1 MKAADIEWSMI
12 RGAFIGLAIALV
24 VSIGMLSASYQ
35 FWESTDKSLKGVERQ
50 LRAAREKFRTIDEE
64 EAMIATYYPQ
74 FQELERQGIIGPERR
89 LDWIENLSQADENLK
104 LPKLAYYIDTQEPF
118 TAEFPLAGG
127 AYELYASKMDLQL
140 GLLHGQ
146 DLFNLLSWLDDGAQG
161 LYSVAACDLKRHRD
175 DPGNHKQAHLTSNCE
190 LRWYTIKKQG
200 DVGASS

>member
-12 RGAFIGLAIALV
+12 RGAFIALAIALV

-35 FWESTDKSLKGVERQ
+35 FWESTDKTLKGVETQ

-104 LPKLAYYIDTQEPF
+104 LPKLAYSIDTQAPF
-118 TAEFPLAGG
+118 TADFPLAGG

-146 DLFNLLSWLDDGAQG
+146 DLFNLLSWLDDDAQG
-161 LYSVAACDLKRHRD
+161 LYSVAACNLVRRRD
-175 DPGNHKQAHLTSNCE
+175 DPGSPRQAHLTSNCE
-190 LRWYTIKKQG
+190 LRWYTIKKPG

>member
-12 RGAFIGLAIALV
+12 RGALIALAIALV

-35 FWESTDKSLKGVERQ
+35 FWESTDKSLKGVETQ
-50 LRAAREKFRTIDEE
+50 LRAAREKFRTVDEQ

-74 FQELERQGIIGPERR
+74 FQELERQGIIGRERR

-104 LPKLAYYIDTQEPF
+104 LPKLAYSIDTQEPF
-118 TAEFPLAGG
+118 SADFPLAGG
-127 AYELYASKMDLQL
+127 AYEVYASKMNLNL

-161 LYSVAACDLKRHRD
+161 LYSVDTCNLVRQLD
-175 DPGNHKQAHLTSNCE
+175 DPGSPRKIHLTSNCE
-190 LRWYTIKKQG
+190 LRWFTIKKPG
-200 DVGASS
+200 DTGASS

>member
-1 MKAADIEWSMI
+1 MI

-50 LRAAREKFRTIDEE
+50 LRTAREKFRTIDEE

-104 LPKLAYYIDTQEPF
+104 LPKLAYSIDTQEPF

-127 AYELYASKMDLQL
+127 AYELYASRMDLQL

-146 DLFNLLSWLDDGAQG
+146 DLFNLLSWLDDDAQG
-161 LYSVAACDLKRHRD
+161 LYSVAACNLVRRRD
-175 DPGNHKQAHLTSNCE
+175 DPGSPKQTHLTSNCE
-190 LRWYTIKKQG
+190 LRWYTIKKPG

>member
-12 RGAFIGLAIALV
+12 RGALIALAIAV
-24 VSIGMLSASYQ
+24 VISIGMLSASHQ

-50 LRAAREKFRTIDEE
+50 LRAARDKFRTIDEQ

-74 FQELERQGIIGPERR
+74 FQELERQGIVGQERR

-104 LPKLAYYIDTQEPF
+104 LPKLAYSIDTQEPF
-118 TAEFPLAGG
+118 TAEFPLARG

-146 DLFNLLSWLDDGAQG
+146 DLFSLLSWLDDDAQG
-161 LYSVAACDLKRHRD
+161 LYSVGACDLVRTLD
-175 DPGNHKQAHLTSNCE
+175 DPGSPRRTHVTSNCE
-190 LRWYTIKKQG
+190 LLWYTIKKPG

>member
-12 RGAFIGLAIALV
+12 RGAFIALAIALV

-50 LRAAREKFRTIDEE
+50 LRTAREKFRTIDEE
-64 EAMIATYYPQ
+64 EAMIATDYPQ

-104 LPKLAYYIDTQEPF
+104 LPKLAYSIDTQAPF

-146 DLFNLLSWLDDGAQG
+146 DLFNLLSWLDDDAQG
-161 LYSVAACDLKRHRD
+161 LYSVAACNLVRRRD
-175 DPGNHKQAHLTSNCE
+175 DPGSPKQAHLTSNCE
-190 LRWYTIKKQG
+190 LRWYTIKKPG
-200 DVGASS
+200 DVGGSS

>member
-12 RGAFIGLAIALV
+12 RGAFIALAIALV

-50 LRAAREKFRTIDEE
+50 LRTAREKFRTIDEE

-104 LPKLAYYIDTQEPF
+104 LPKLAYSIDTQEPF

-146 DLFNLLSWLDDGAQG
+146 DLFNLLSWLDDDAQG
-161 LYSVAACDLKRHRD
+161 LYSVAACNLVRSRD
-175 DPGNHKQAHLTSNCE
+175 DPGSPRQAHLTSNCE
-190 LRWYTIKKQG
+190 LRWYTIKKPG